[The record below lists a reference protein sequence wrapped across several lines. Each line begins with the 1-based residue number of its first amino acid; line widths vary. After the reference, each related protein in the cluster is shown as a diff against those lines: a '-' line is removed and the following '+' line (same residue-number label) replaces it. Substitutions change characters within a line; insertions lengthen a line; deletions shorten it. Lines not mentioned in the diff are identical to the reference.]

1 MTRKKLLLHRREKQ
15 ASKEQDRLS
24 VLPPDIVRT
33 LSVQKRRGE
42 TPASV
47 HPSKL
52 RTFTA
57 LQSKLGGTK

>member
-1 MTRKKLLLHRREKQ
+1 MTRKKLLRHRRERQ
-15 ASKEQDRLS
+15 NRRNEDCLS
-24 VLPPDIVRT
+24 VLPPYLVRT